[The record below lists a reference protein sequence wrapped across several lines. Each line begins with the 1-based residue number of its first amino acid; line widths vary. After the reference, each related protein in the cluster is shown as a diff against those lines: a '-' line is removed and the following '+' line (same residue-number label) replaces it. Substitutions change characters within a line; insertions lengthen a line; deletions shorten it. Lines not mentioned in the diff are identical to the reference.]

1 MNNNKINIDDL
12 FRDKLSG
19 LTEEPPADMWNNIQD
34 QLILRRRKIRMA
46 IYRWTAV
53 AALLV
58 LALIAGW
65 YFDILSYERIPE
77 TAEIE
82 NIKQQEKDISSDK
95 FAGKDFDASKDI
107 KLTTENSESLYTD
120 AISGKKPFTGASGEA
135 VGGQRSGISGTISS
149 DFKEAGARET
159 GIDTKRRI
167 AMERIKTIRK
177 TSLQKDYPLELEEKK
192 DATGISGPDRMQK
205 REMVAVNDIP
215 VNREIKSKKEEWKMG
230 IEISPGYSSYSSNHD
245 PVYASNMTYPSS
257 RGNGNVCG
265 GVSVQYKT
273 GRKWSIE
280 SGVYYARNVQKSE
293 STSQLFASNYGD
305 EIPAPSTEKLY
316 FNPEVDVQDN
326 RIAMKGIAGIIE
338 FEKMPEGAEIAGT
351 FERAVSN
358 PNALLTRGEFS
369 QTFDFIEIPLYL
381 RYLIINSKLDIEL
394 VGGVSA
400 GMLVGNDAFL
410 NNEYGKQKIG
420 KTRDIS
426 TFNVSGTLG
435 VGVDYPLTEHVSLAL
450 EPRVNYYL
458 NSINNNPDV
467 EFRPYRIGVYTG
479 VYYEF

>member
-1 MNNNKINIDDL
+1 MNNKVKIDDL
-12 FRDKLSG
+12 FRNKLSG
-19 LTEEPPADMWNNIQD
+19 LTEEPPSDIWNNIQD
-34 QLILRRRKIRMA
+34 QLILRRRKMRTA

-53 AALLV
+53 AAILV
-58 LALIAGW
+58 LALISGW

-82 NIKQQEKDISSDK
+82 NIKQEEKNISADK
-95 FAGKDFDASKDI
+95 YAGKNLAASKD
-107 KLTTENSESLYTD
+107 TESVVEKSESLSTA
-120 AISGKKPFTGASGEA
+120 AISGKKFFSGTSGEA
-135 VGGQRSGISGTISS
+135 GGGQGSGIQRIIISDYSEAVSG
-149 DFKEAGARET
+149 ET

-167 AMERIKTIRK
+167 AMEKIRNIRR
-177 TSLQKDYPLELEEKK
+177 TSLQEDYPLALAGKT
-192 DATGISGPDRMQK
+192 DGTRTSSPDQVQK

-215 VNREIKSKKEEWKMG
+215 VYKELKSKKEWKMG
-230 IEISPGYSSYSSNHD
+230 IEVSPGYSSYSSNHD

-257 RGNGNVCG
+257 QINGNVCG

-273 GRKWSIE
+273 GRKWSVE

-293 STSQLFASNYGD
+293 STSQLFASNYD
-305 EIPAPSTEKLY
+305 NEIPELSTEKLY
-316 FNPEVDVQDN
+316 FNPEVDVQGN

-338 FEKMPEGAEIAGT
+338 LEKIPEGAEIAGT
-351 FERAVSN
+351 FERTVSN

-369 QTFDFIEIPLYL
+369 QAFDFIEIPLLL

-400 GMLVGNDAFL
+400 GMIVGNDAFL

-426 TFNVSGTLG
+426 TMNISGTLG
-435 VGVDYPLTEHVSLAL
+435 LGLDYPLTEHISLAL

-467 EFRPYRIGVYTG
+467 DFRPYRIGVYTG

>member
-1 MNNNKINIDDL
+1 MMNNKINIDDL

-19 LTEEPPADMWNNIQD
+19 LTEEPPADIWNNIQD

-65 YFDILSYERIPE
+65 YFDILLYERIPE

-82 NIKQQEKDISSDK
+82 NIKKEEKNISADK
-95 FAGKDFDASKDI
+95 YAGKNLAASKD
-107 KLTTENSESLYTD
+107 TESAAENLKSLYI
-120 AISGKKPFTGASGEA
+120 AELSGEKHFSGTSGE
-135 VGGQRSGISGTISS
+135 VVEEQRSGINRTISS
-149 DFKEAGARET
+149 DFSEAGAWET

-167 AMERIKTIRK
+167 AMEKIKTIRR
-177 TSLQKDYPLELEEKK
+177 TSLQKDYSLALAEKK
-192 DATGISGPDRMQK
+192 DDTGTSSPDRVQK

-215 VNREIKSKKEEWKMG
+215 VNREFKSKEEWKMG

-245 PVYASNMTYPSS
+245 PLYASNMTYPSS
-257 RGNGNVCG
+257 HGNGNVCG
-265 GVSVQYKT
+265 GVSVQYST

-305 EIPAPSTEKLY
+305 EIPTPSTEKLY
-316 FNPEVDVQDN
+316 FNPEVDVQGN
-326 RIAMKGIAGIIE
+326 RIAMKGIAGVIE

-351 FERAVSN
+351 LERAGSN

-369 QTFDFIEIPLYL
+369 QAFDFIEIPFYL

-394 VGGVSA
+394 VGGISA
-400 GMLVGNDAFL
+400 GMIVGNDAFL

-426 TFNVSGTLG
+426 TLNVSGTLG
-435 VGVDYPLTEHVSLAL
+435 LGLNYPLTEHVSLAL

-479 VYYEF
+479 IYYEF